1 MKFNELVERR
11 QETHSQEL
19 RDEAINLLIAAQA
32 QGVRTIEPLQLI
44 KSLKDVGYT
53 INLET
58 LIDLLQN
65 EPLIQKITPQE
76 IVVSTGD
83 DYYVDADEKE
93 KDDNKISKMAMNQVK
108 KDIK

>member
-1 MKFNELVERR
+1 MKFDELVERR
-11 QETHSQEL
+11 EETHSQEL

-32 QGVRTIEPLQLI
+32 QGVRTIEPQQLI

-53 INLET
+53 INMET

-65 EPLIQKITPQE
+65 EPLIQKIMPQE

-83 DYYVDADEKE
+83 EYYVDAKTKADSDAKIKKAAKRQIDKE
-93 KDDNKISKMAMNQVK
+93 MK
-108 KDIK
+108 

>member
-1 MKFNELVERR
+1 MRFAEIIEKEETYGAELK
-11 QETHSQEL
+11 
-19 RDEAINLLIAAQA
+19 DEAINLLVAAQA
-32 QGVRTIEPLQLI
+32 QGVESIKPQQLT
-44 KSLKDVGYT
+44 KSLSDLGYKVS
-53 INLET
+53 LEA
-58 LIDLLQN
+58 LIDALQGH
-65 EPLIQKITPQE
+65 PLIQKITPQE

>member
-1 MKFNELVERR
+1 MRFAEIIEKEETYGAELK
-11 QETHSQEL
+11 
-19 RDEAINLLIAAQA
+19 DEAINLLVAA
-32 QGVRTIEPLQLI
+32 QGVESIKPQQLI
-44 KSLKDVGYT
+44 KSLSDLGYKVS
-53 INLET
+53 LEA
-58 LIDLLQN
+58 LIDALQGH
-65 EPLIQKITPQE
+65 PLIQKITPQE